1 MILDILHSLI
11 LLTLVIQ
18 IMLVHN
24 KLNDIIAF
32 LMQFQ
37 DDQDDHNNSN

>member
-1 MILDILHSLI
+1 MILDLLNSFIL
-11 LLTLVIQ
+11 
-18 IMLVHN
+18 IMIIIEIILVHN